1 MDIIW
6 VILFAVIAV
15 GAIVYART
23 LSEERVAA
31 SRTMGFAQT
40 VGAGVIGLGI
50 LLLAMPW
57 AASAS
62 AAFDFVA
69 SSDFSILTGAAYVIG
84 IITILAGAAL
94 IFNRESAD

>member
-31 SRTMGFAQT
+31 SRTMSFPQT

>member
-1 MDIIW
+1 MNIVW
-6 VILFAVIAV
+6 VIVFAVIAV

-31 SRTMGFAQT
+31 SRTLTFAQT
-40 VGAGVIGLGI
+40 IGAGVIGLGI

-57 AASAS
+57 AASSS

-69 SSDFSILTGAAYVIG
+69 SNDFSILTGAAYVIG
-84 IITILAGAAL
+84 LITILAGVAL
-94 IFNRESAD
+94 LLNRESAD